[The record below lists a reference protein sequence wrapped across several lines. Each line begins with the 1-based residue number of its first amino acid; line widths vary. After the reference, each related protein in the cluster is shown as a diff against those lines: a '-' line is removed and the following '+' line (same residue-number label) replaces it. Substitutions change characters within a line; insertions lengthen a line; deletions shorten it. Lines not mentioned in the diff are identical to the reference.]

1 MDYTQIE
8 EKHNLY
14 DRIITT
20 AMINMYSLSKEKKEI
35 ILKNVDPNNISHLF
49 MIEVAKIVNLYWGFE
64 IRIQTSF
71 FNFRKLKKQC
81 RLSKKNTKRIPL
93 KKENY
98 VAIKI
103 EKFLKDIQKAYE
115 TKPSIFREIYNA
127 YYACNEVI

>member
-35 ILKNVDPNNISHLF
+35 ILKDVNPNNISHLF
-49 MIEVAKIVNLYWGFE
+49 MIEVAKIVNLYWGFK
-64 IRIQTSF
+64 IKIQTSF

-81 RLSKKNTKRIPL
+81 RLSKKNTKRISL

-98 VAIKI
+98 TAIKI

-115 TKPSIFREIYNA
+115 TKPSIFRDIYDA

>member
-35 ILKNVDPNNISHLF
+35 ILKNVNPNNISHLF
-49 MIEVAKIVNLYWGFE
+49 MIEVAKIVNLYWGFK

>member
-35 ILKNVDPNNISHLF
+35 ILKNVNPNNISHLF
-49 MIEVAKIVNLYWGFE
+49 MIEVAKIVNLYWGFK

-71 FNFRKLKKQC
+71 FFFLKLKKQC

>member
-49 MIEVAKIVNLYWGFE
+49 MIEVAKIVNLYWGFK

>member
-8 EKHNLY
+8 EKYNLY

-49 MIEVAKIVNLYWGFE
+49 MIEVAKIVNLYWGFK
-64 IRIQTSF
+64 IKIQTSF
-71 FNFRKLKKQC
+71 FDFRKLKKQC
-81 RLSKKNTKRIPL
+81 RLSKRNTKRISL

-98 VAIKI
+98 AAIKI

-115 TKPSIFREIYNA
+115 TKPSIFRDIYDA

>member
-20 AMINMYSLSKEKKEI
+20 AMINMYSLSKEKEEI

-49 MIEVAKIVNLYWGFE
+49 MIEVAKIVNLYWGFK
-64 IRIQTSF
+64 IKIQTSF

-81 RLSKKNTKRIPL
+81 RLSKKNTKRISL

-98 VAIKI
+98 TAIKI
-103 EKFLKDIQKAYE
+103 EKFLKDIQKAYK
-115 TKPSIFREIYNA
+115 TKPSIFRDIYDA

>member
-20 AMINMYSLSKEKKEI
+20 AMINMYSLSKEKEEI

-49 MIEVAKIVNLYWGFE
+49 MIEVAKIVNLYWGFK
-64 IRIQTSF
+64 IKIQTSF

-81 RLSKKNTKRIPL
+81 RLSKKNTERISL
-93 KKENY
+93 KKENCA
-98 VAIKI
+98 AIKI

-115 TKPSIFREIYNA
+115 TKPSIFRDIYDA
-127 YYACNEVI
+127 YYTCNEVI

>member
-20 AMINMYSLSKEKKEI
+20 AMINMYSLSKEKEEI

-49 MIEVAKIVNLYWGFE
+49 MIEIAKIVNLYWGFK
-64 IRIQTSF
+64 IKIQTSF
-71 FNFRKLKKQC
+71 FNFRKLKKQL
-81 RLSKKNTKRIPL
+81 RLSKKNSKRISP
-93 KKENY
+93 KKKNY
-98 VAIKI
+98 SAIKI

-115 TKPSIFREIYNA
+115 GEPSIFRNIYDA
-127 YYACNEVI
+127 YYARNEVR

>member
-49 MIEVAKIVNLYWGFE
+49 MIEVAKIVNLYWGFK
-64 IRIQTSF
+64 IKIQTSF

-81 RLSKKNTKRIPL
+81 RLSKKNTKRISL

-98 VAIKI
+98 TAIKI

-115 TKPSIFREIYNA
+115 TKSSIFRDIYDA

>member
-14 DRIITT
+14 DRIIIT

-35 ILKNVDPNNISHLF
+35 ILKNVNPNNISHLF
-49 MIEVAKIVNLYWGFE
+49 MIEVAKIVNLYWGFK

-81 RLSKKNTKRIPL
+81 RLSKKNTKRISL
-93 KKENY
+93 KKENCA
-98 VAIKI
+98 AIKI

-115 TKPSIFREIYNA
+115 TKPSIFRDIYDA

>member
-8 EKHNLY
+8 KKHNLY

-49 MIEVAKIVNLYWGFE
+49 MIEVAKIVNLYWGFK
-64 IRIQTSF
+64 IKIQTSF

-81 RLSKKNTKRIPL
+81 RLSKKNTKRISL

-98 VAIKI
+98 TAIKI

-115 TKPSIFREIYNA
+115 TKPSIFRDIYDA

>member
-20 AMINMYSLSKEKKEI
+20 AMINMYSLSKEKEEI

-49 MIEVAKIVNLYWGFE
+49 IIEVAKIVNLYWGFK
-64 IRIQTSF
+64 IKIQTSF
-71 FNFRKLKKQC
+71 FNFKKLKKQC
-81 RLSKKNTKRIPL
+81 RLSKKNTKRISL

-98 VAIKI
+98 AAIKI

-115 TKPSIFREIYNA
+115 TKPSIFRDIYDA

>member
-20 AMINMYSLSKEKKEI
+20 TMINMYSLSKEKEEI

-49 MIEVAKIVNLYWGFE
+49 MIEVAKIVNLYWGFK
-64 IRIQTSF
+64 IKIQTSF

-81 RLSKKNTKRIPL
+81 RLSKKNTKRISL

-98 VAIKI
+98 TAIKI

-115 TKPSIFREIYNA
+115 TKPSIFRDIYDA

>member
-49 MIEVAKIVNLYWGFE
+49 MIEVAKIVNLYWGFK
-64 IRIQTSF
+64 IKIQTSF

-81 RLSKKNTKRIPL
+81 RLSKKNTKRISL

-98 VAIKI
+98 TAIKI

-115 TKPSIFREIYNA
+115 TKPSIFRDIYDA

>member
-14 DRIITT
+14 DKIITT
-20 AMINMYSLSKEKKEI
+20 AMINMYSLSKEKEEI

-49 MIEVAKIVNLYWGFE
+49 MIEVAKIVNLYWGFK
-64 IRIQTSF
+64 IKIQTSF

-81 RLSKKNTKRIPL
+81 RLSKKNTKRISL

-98 VAIKI
+98 AAIKI

-115 TKPSIFREIYNA
+115 TKPGIFRDIYNA
-127 YYACNEVI
+127 YYKYNEVI